1 MLPQGEVVGNFK
13 QYQDALAFVDSL
25 IKSDFPAGSIAIVG
39 SDLRTVERVRGKI
52 NYARLALAGATT
64 GAWVGLAF
72 NFIFGSG
79 LDTTTEAAQTATIS
93 SGISSVIIGAGVGM
107 LLNVVRYS
115 ITKNKRSFVSQS
127 SVVAAKYQV
136 QVPAVLADRA
146 REAAAKSASAEV

>member
-1 MLPQGEVVGNFK
+1 MGNFK

-52 NYARLALAGATT
+52 NYARLALAGAST

-72 NFIFGSG
+72 SLLFGAG
-79 LDTTTEAAQTATIS
+79 FDTSSAATQGSTIS
-93 SGISSVIIGAGVGM
+93 SGISSIVIGAGLGM
-107 LLNVVRYS
+107 LFNVVRYGM
-115 ITKNKRSFVSQS
+115 TKNKRTFISQS
-127 SVVAAKYQV
+127 SVVASKYQV

-146 REAAAKSASAEV
+146 REAAAKSASAEA